1 MSDAKQ
7 GHERARTRPRPR
19 RARAVDAGRT
29 ERAPAVAAA
38 DAVASPAVEVSPEA
52 ALEGSPK
59 PRRRGIVRAFAVAET
74 LAMLAAGVGVAAVLV
89 GDYRATIDDSRV
101 LPGVRLGGVDVGGR
115 EADELGELAAKVVAG
130 GLERPLE
137 LRAGDATT
145 MTTAR
150 QLGALPSPDAAI
162 AATLAVGRSGDV
174 LADLQARAAAERGD
188 VDIAV
193 GYRFDEKR
201 ALDRLLEL
209 APAVERPSLPTRFD
223 FDARRV
229 LPATPGTSLLAFD
242 SLSTV
247 AVGLASGAKAID
259 LVVTPR
265 PPVDDD
271 PLAEIAGSL
280 DISEVLGTFSTR
292 YKADNDHFDRN
303 HNLKLGA
310 TALNGK
316 VLLPGEAM
324 SFNDVVGDRSPE
336 MGYRYAPGITAGELV
351 DVVGGGICQISS
363 TLYGAAFFGGLELV
377 HSRPHSRPSS
387 YVDMGLDSTVVY
399 GAIDMKLKNP
409 FDYPVVLHTAVSGG
423 EVTVEVLGPKRPYD
437 RVAFE
442 RELEEV
448 IPYRTVYRDDPKL
461 RVGATAIAQQGKR
474 GFKVTRKR
482 LLYRG
487 DDVVDT
493 ESWDLNY
500 PPTTEIIRRGTNPNG
515 ALPEGKTPAKLR
527 DPAPQLRIVQ

>member
-1 MSDAKQ
+1 VPEVEA
-7 GHERARTRPRPR
+7 
-19 RARAVDAGRT
+19 
-29 ERAPAVAAA
+29 
-38 DAVASPAVEVSPEA
+38 AVEVRAAPTPALESA
-52 ALEGSPK
+52 AL
-59 PRRRGIVRAFAVAET
+59 PRRRRYVRAFAVAES
-74 LAMLAAGVGVAAVLV
+74 LAMIAGGIGLAAALL
-89 GDYRATIDDSRV
+89 GDYQTSLDDSRV
-101 LPGVRLGGVDVGGR
+101 LPGVRLGGVDVGGKR
-115 EADELGELAAKVVAG
+115 AHELDEIAEKVVAG
-130 GLERPLE
+130 GLTRPLE
-137 LRAGDATT
+137 LRAGEAVTT
-145 MTTAR
+145 TTAR
-150 QLGALPSPDAAI
+150 ELGALPSPDAAI
-162 AATLAVGRSGDV
+162 AAAVAVGRSGDA

-188 VDIAV
+188 LDIAI

-201 ALDRLLEL
+201 ALAQLLEL

-223 FDARRV
+223 FAARQV

-247 AVGLASGAKAID
+247 AVGLASGAQAID

-265 PPVDDD
+265 PAVEDD
-271 PLAEIAGSL
+271 PLAELAPVL
-280 DISEVLGTFSTR
+280 DISTVLGTFSTR

-310 TALNGK
+310 GALDGK
-316 VLLPGEAM
+316 VLMPGEAM
-324 SFNDVVGDRSPE
+324 SFNDIVGDRSPE
-336 MGYRYAPGITAGELV
+336 MGYRYAPGITAGQLV

-437 RVAFE
+437 KIAFE
-442 RELEEV
+442 RELQEV
-448 IPYRTVYRDDPKL
+448 LPHTTVYRDDPKL
-461 RVGATAIAQQGKR
+461 AVGATAIAQQGKR
-474 GFKVTRKR
+474 GFKVKR
-482 LLYRG
+482 SRLMYRG
-487 DDVVDT
+487 DDVVNT
-493 ESWDLNY
+493 ETWDLNY

-515 ALPEGKTPAKLR
+515 AQPDGKAPAKLR

>member
-1 MSDAKQ
+1 MI
-7 GHERARTRPRPR
+7 
-19 RARAVDAGRT
+19 AG
-29 ERAPAVAAA
+29 
-38 DAVASPAVEVSPEA
+38 
-52 ALEGSPK
+52 
-59 PRRRGIVRAFAVAET
+59 GIG
-74 LAMLAAGVGVAAVLV
+74 LAAVLI
-89 GDYRATIDDSRV
+89 GDYQASLDDPRV

-115 EADELGELAAKVVAG
+115 RAGELEELAAKVAAG
-130 GLERPLE
+130 GLERPLV
-137 LRAGDATT
+137 LRAGAATT
-145 MTTAR
+145 TTTAR
-150 QLGALPSPDAAI
+150 ELGALPSPDAAI
-162 AATLAVGRSGDV
+162 HAALAVGRSGDA

-188 VDIAV
+188 IDIAV

-223 FDARRV
+223 FAERRV
-229 LPATPGTSLLAFD
+229 VPATAGTSLLAFD

-247 AVGLASGAKAID
+247 AVGLASGASSID

-265 PPVDDD
+265 SPVDDD
-271 PLAEIAGSL
+271 PLAKLAPGL
-280 DISEVLGTFSTR
+280 DISEVIGTFSTR
-292 YKADNDHFDRN
+292 YRADNAHSDRN

-310 TALNGK
+310 AALDGK

-336 MGYRYAPGITAGELV
+336 MGFRYAPGITAGQLV

-409 FDYPVVLHTAVSGG
+409 FDYPVVLHTSVTGG
-423 EVTVEVLGPKRPYD
+423 EVVVEVLGPKRPYD

-442 RELEEV
+442 REIEEV
-448 IPYRTVYRDDPKL
+448 LPYKTVYRNDSGL
-461 RVGATAIAQQGKR
+461 REGSTAIAQQGKR
-474 GFKVTRKR
+474 GFKVTRRR

-487 DDVVDT
+487 DDVIDT
-493 ESWDLNY
+493 QTWELNY
-500 PPTTEIIRRGTNPNG
+500 PPTMEIIRRGTNANG
-515 ALPEGKTPAKLR
+515 SLPDGKTPPKLR

>member
-1 MSDAKQ
+1 M
-7 GHERARTRPRPR
+7 
-19 RARAVDAGRT
+19 
-29 ERAPAVAAA
+29 
-38 DAVASPAVEVSPEA
+38 ASPAVEVSPEA

-74 LAMLAAGVGVAAVLV
+74 LVMLAGGVGVAAALV
-89 GDYRATIDDSRV
+89 GDYRATLDDSRV